1 MVRKRDLCA
10 QDYEDLRGRKTEMIN
25 DHLVECYNRLIKEE
39 DINLLIRLHRNFINK
54 MMQMNGK
61 AKNKY
66 KTIDFLIHYRNT
78 IKDGKNEKNKKTAL
92 RILMCCLNNRGLFKG
107 AAPLVNNPEV

>member
-10 QDYEDLRGRKTEMIN
+10 QDYEDLRRRKTEMIN
-25 DHLVECYNRLIKEE
+25 EHLVECYNRLLKEE

-54 MMQMNGK
+54 MMLNGN

-66 KTIDFLIHYRNT
+66 KTIDFSIFSWFQFDTDFLLYHSF
-78 IKDGKNEKNKKTAL
+78 L
-92 RILMCCLNNRGLFKG
+92 S
-107 AAPLVNNPEV
+107 

>member
-1 MVRKRDLCA
+1 MVRKCDLCA
-10 QDYEDLRGRKTEMIN
+10 QDYEDLRQRKTEMIN
-25 DHLVECYNRLIKEE
+25 EHLVECYNRLLKEE

-54 MMQMNGK
+54 MMINGK

-66 KTIDFLIHYRNT
+66 KTLDFLIHYRNT

-92 RILMCCLNNRGLFKG
+92 RILMCCLNNRDGFKVRGL
-107 AAPLVNNPEV
+107 PLV